1 MNEQDTAAQQ
11 KVDVARQ
18 QRDIR
23 NQEADRKRDQEK
35 QKADQAKQQGLQRQ
49 QDAATQAANNEV
61 EKKARNQKQADEKAQ
76 KADRNRQDA
85 AQRRQDQ
92 QQREKDRAD
101 REAEGEGEG
110 EADSSLAQ
118 TVAQAA
124 AQGVKA
130 ALDNRGKKKEKKEHM
145 LSFGDYIKEQPAN
158 FAGQDTRIA
167 GLGGDEPIVRGS
179 AVRRQDCSKCK
190 GAGCPICTPMA
201 FIRRAEAVAEDVMRE
216 LKAERIARDVME
228 QTGGNGGGNGGNGGM
243 NGGMNGNGDGNGIG
257 GIGRGVT
264 GHTSGR
270 KCPPGKVWDGQ
281 RNTCVSAKEQSE
293 SLDEEAKVR
302 SRSIGKDNFE
312 VLLNGKFIGQVHRKK
327 EGKPGWVYTGQQ
339 QFDTFGTRKAAT
351 AALVKAKQ
359 SGKLKETVEI
369 LDIPA
374 AEPTTQT
381 FAGSPVFKVTPET
394 FAKCSGG
401 RSKWSH
407 WSKVLNLEDEGQAAI
422 RTYANKYP
430 SRPIVL
436 QCNETGDM
444 KFLRFN
450 RKGGGGNRRRR
461 KHALPT
467 DMPTPTDGGTGQVI
481 FDDPENEQVTEGLQK
496 TITPALRKKALSFRS
511 QRPVA
516 GSSTYGSW
524 KIKVRGWLES
534 QKLSHKVF
542 FDLFDVADKES
553 K

>member
-1 MNEQDTAAQQ
+1 MNEQDTSAQQ

-23 NQEADRKRDQEK
+23 KQQVDAKRDQAK
-35 QKADQAKQQGLQRQ
+35 QKADQANQQGAQRQ
-49 QDAATQAANNEV
+49 QDATTQAANNEV

-216 LKAERIARDVME
+216 LKAERIARDVIE
-228 QTGGNGGGNGGNGGM
+228 QATCVNRGGNGGNRCGNGGNGNGGM
-243 NGGMNGNGDGNGIG
+243 NGGNGNGHHGNGKHHG
-257 GIGRGVT
+257 GRF

-281 RNTCVSAKEQSE
+281 RNKCVSPKEQSE
-293 SLDEEAKVR
+293 SLD
-302 SRSIGKDNFE
+302 
-312 VLLNGKFIGQVHRKK
+312 
-327 EGKPGWVYTGQQ
+327 
-339 QFDTFGTRKAAT
+339 
-351 AALVKAKQ
+351 
-359 SGKLKETVEI
+359 ETVEI

-381 FAGSPVFKVTPET
+381 FAGSPVFKVDPQT

-401 RSKWSH
+401 RSKWSR

-461 KHALPT
+461 KHALPVT

-481 FDDPENEQVTEGLQK
+481 FDPSNEQVNEGLQK
-496 TITPALRKKALSFRS
+496 TITPALRKKMLTFRS
-511 QRPVA
+511 RRPVA
-516 GSSTYGSW
+516 GSSKFGSW
-524 KIKVRGWLES
+524 KIEVRGWLDS
-534 QKLSHKVF
+534 QGLSQKVF
-542 FDLFDVADKES
+542 FDLFDIADKES